1 MDIQQILSIGA
12 QAFMQNKGDNLDQGS
27 VVSALSSLLGG
38 SNNGLDIGDLISTFQ
53 GGGLD
58 NIVSSWL
65 GDGSNEPIAPN
76 QLTDMLGGDKIAS
89 FASQLGMSPDDAVEG
104 LSSAIPTMIDKA
116 SSGGALLDSIGGMS
130 GIMGMAGKLF
140 GR

>member
-1 MDIQQILSIGA
+1 MDIQQILAIGA
-12 QAFMQNKGDNLDQGS
+12 QSFMQNKGGNLDQGS
-27 VVSALSSLLGG
+27 VVSALTSLLGG
-38 SNNGLDIGDLISTFQ
+38 SDGLDIGDLISKFQ
-53 GGGLD
+53 GGGLG

-65 GDGSNEPIAPN
+65 GDGGNEPIAPN
-76 QLTDMLGGDKIAS
+76 QLTDMLGGDNIAS
-89 FASQLGMSPDDAVEG
+89 FASQLGMSPDDAAEG

-130 GIMGMAGKLF
+130 GVMGMAGKLF